1 MIARDSSERHSEDSF
16 RSSSVG
22 SWVPIRVFVY
32 FCPPSLCLLSFC
44 TATGLH
50 AKEPSVAA
58 MISVIVRNGVR
69 HVHQNAGKPTKRRLK
84 PEKRSVYT
92 QESR

>member
-1 MIARDSSERHSEDSF
+1 MFVCGLQGAYQGFCVLLPAIAVFTVVLHRHRPPCERAVGCRDDL
-16 RSSSVG
+16 VT
-22 SWVPIRVFVY
+22 V
-32 FCPPSLCLLSFC
+32 
-44 TATGLH
+44 T
-50 AKEPSVAA
+50 
-58 MISVIVRNGVR
+58 NGVR